1 MVLCY
6 GVTYIWQESGTTFST
21 LSRAV
26 FALTIEKTG
35 NVWAQYA
42 ECYNKD
48 TDQIRLIQLKC
59 FWDWGEAGCLWLG
72 AAVSAYCSEPQ
83 NTVTSIHALL
93 WKAEKEPGGVWSFR
107 HFSYLPLASV
117 KQEKTSEGCFETYAL
132 GSLCSNASFL
142 FSLALLHFKHQS
154 IQLSLFFISAV
165 KEVFLATWIVWHFF
179 LYKSYKWVKKQPV
192 YFPHLTF
199 LFFKWYP
206 EEKIKYPRT
215 PSAFRSRQ
223 KKYGLF
229 LPPCESFI
237 SMEVTFLWFPWVLPS
252 WSNHYLFQI
261 LTIQNPL
268 VTLKLWWML
277 AEG

>member
-1 MVLCY
+1 MGSGRACLDLVCSFLLPGLARRTPRRCLQGAACGPTELTGSRRPGRWLFWASVPCVVLAY

-26 FALTIEKTG
+26 FALMIEKTG
-35 NVWAQYA
+35 NVWAQDV

-48 TDQIRLIQLKC
+48 MDRIRLWCSWNALGLGRAVAEC
-59 FWDWGEAGCLWLG
+59 GGDCLWLG

-93 WKAEKEPGGVWSFR
+93 RKAENEPGGIWSLR

-132 GSLCSNASFL
+132 SSLWSNASFL
-142 FSLALLHFKHQS
+142 FSLALLPFKHQS

-192 YFPHLTF
+192 YFPHFTF
-199 LFFKWYP
+199 LFF
-206 EEKIKYPRT
+206 
-215 PSAFRSRQ
+215 
-223 KKYGLF
+223 
-229 LPPCESFI
+229 
-237 SMEVTFLWFPWVLPS
+237 
-252 WSNHYLFQI
+252 
-261 LTIQNPL
+261 
-268 VTLKLWWML
+268 
-277 AEG
+277 